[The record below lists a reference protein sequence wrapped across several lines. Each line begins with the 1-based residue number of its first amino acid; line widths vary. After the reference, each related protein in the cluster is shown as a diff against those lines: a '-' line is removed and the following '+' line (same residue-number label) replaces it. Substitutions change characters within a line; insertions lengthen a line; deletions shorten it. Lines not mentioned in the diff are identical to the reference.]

1 MSNNKT
7 KISIGKLSEST
18 GIPISTLRTW
28 ERRYSFPESERTDG
42 NHRLY
47 DMALIGHLQ
56 LVKQALD
63 SGHRARQVLG
73 LSLSDLRDLLG
84 IVDLDNMD
92 VVDCGDQSEVEV
104 LDPIFH
110 QWMVDV
116 RNLNTKELLSHFR
129 LALSQLGLRAFV
141 IERVVPFLE
150 LLGCAWLEGD
160 IQVFQEHFVTRLI
173 TQFLEEHWQMINTS
187 NVGETIVLTSH
198 PLERHTLGLHL
209 VACMLV
215 MSGYSVIMLGNNTP
229 VEEIG
234 ACAIQTQALAIAV
247 TFSATMSSD
256 DSKLFLQSLQAYL
269 DSDTS
274 KLPTFVVF
282 GGAGAPHLESEDPQS
297 WLLHTNLSS
306 LSQAIE
312 EHKATISQFYL
323 RLYTS

>member
-18 GIPISTLRTW
+18 GVPIPTLRTW
-28 ERRYSFPESERTDG
+28 ERRYEFPKSDRTDG

-47 DMALIGHLQ
+47 DVNLIVHLQ

-73 LSLSDLRDLLG
+73 LSLSDLKGLLG
-84 IVDLDNMD
+84 IVDLKSSD
-92 VVDCGDQSEVEV
+92 VVDCGEQPEVEV

-110 QWMVDV
+110 QWMIDV
-116 RNLNTKELLSHFR
+116 RELNTKDLLSHFR

-141 IERVVPFLE
+141 IERIVPFLE

-187 NVGETIVLTSH
+187 NTGATIVLTSH

-234 ACAIQTQALAIAV
+234 ACAVQTHALAIAV

-256 DSKLFLQSLQAYL
+256 DARLFLQSLQSYL
-269 DSDTS
+269 DSDAS
-274 KLPTFVVF
+274 RVPTFLMF
-282 GGAGAPHLESEDPQS
+282 GGAGAPHPETEDPQS
-297 WLLHTNLSS
+297 WLLHTSLSS
-306 LSQAIE
+306 LNQAIE
-312 EHKATISQFYL
+312 EHKATINQFYL